1 MAESEN
7 SDEAL
12 ENAETT
18 LPGERGISSFAGA
31 KSAGL
36 TEKNKKLLV
45 ATGIVFLGA
54 MAFLQWPRDAE
65 PAPEEERER
74 RASTIRTAEDF
85 LPAELPGQDET
96 TSAPEPDE
104 EPAAAED
111 PEALGP
117 IERARQEEQQSQ
129 SSEPS
134 EAEQLYEA
142 SKRAPLMAH
151 AGTRNSAM
159 GGATQG
165 AASAE
170 GAAPTLFGGGTAEGA
185 GRELSGLAAELVTGT
200 RGAEQARVLAHPNL
214 TVTQGTVI
222 PCALDTAMESTAPG
236 MVRCTVTD
244 DVYATTGAVIL
255 LDRGTKIVGEYRG
268 GLQRGQKRLFV
279 LWTRAET
286 PAGVIVN
293 LGSPGA
299 DALGR
304 TGFEGDI
311 DTQFWTRFGGTM
323 MLSIIDDALILAT
336 RSGTDDESSYENTR
350 DAVRSLAET
359 ELESTIDVPV
369 ILRKNQGEEVSV
381 MVARDLD
388 FSSVYRLR

>member
-1 MAESEN
+1 MAETEN
-7 SDEAL
+7 SDDTL
-12 ENAETT
+12 ETAETT

-31 KSAGL
+31 KSSGL

-45 ATGIVFLGA
+45 AVGIVFLGA

-65 PAPEEERER
+65 PAPEEETER
-74 RASTIRTAEDF
+74 RTSTIRTAEDF
-85 LPAELPGQDET
+85 LPAELPVEDEL
-96 TSAPEPDE
+96 TSETESDE
-104 EPAAAED
+104 EPAVADD
-111 PEALGP
+111 PEVLGP
-117 IERARQEEQQSQ
+117 IERVREEEQRSQ
-129 SSEPS
+129 PEPS
-134 EAEQLYEA
+134 AAEQLYEA

-151 AGTRNSAM
+151 SGTGAPSMA
-159 GGATQG
+159 GGAQG
-165 AASAE
+165 AAAAE

-222 PCALDTAMESTAPG
+222 PCALDTAMDSTAPG

-244 DVYATTGAVIL
+244 DVYATTGTVIL
-255 LDRGTKIVGEYRG
+255 LDRGTKIVGEYQG

-336 RSGTDDESSYENTR
+336 RSGTDDDSSYENTR
-350 DAVRSLAET
+350 DAARSLAET

-388 FSSVYRLR
+388 FSGVYRLR